1 MTNLEGRIIRRRKAI
16 DAPDGVRSEL
26 WLWAQLAQRLGAPGT
41 WSSDPAEVFDELAR
55 ASAGGRADY
64 SGLSHARLDAEED
77 LHWPC
82 PAPEPGEP
90 AHPGTP
96 RAFLD
101 RFPTPDGRARLIA
114 VDHRGPDE
122 DLRPDA
128 PLFLI
133 TGRVLE
139 HYQSGAQ
146 TRRVPALLAA
156 QPAPFVEVHPLLAH
170 RLGLEDGDDV
180 DLITARG
187 CVRAPARITDR
198 VRADTVFMPFHYAGP
213 GSVNLVTNDAVDPI
227 SSMPDLKVC
236 AVEVRA
242 CAPAV
247 LQEATA

>member
-1 MTNLEGRIIRRRKAI
+1 MTNLEGRVIRRRQAI
-16 DAPDGVRSEL
+16 DAPPGVRSEL
-26 WLWAQLAQRLGAPGT
+26 WVWAALARRLGAPGV
-41 WSSDPAEVFDELAR
+41 WSVDPAEVFDELAR

-64 SGLSHARLDAEED
+64 SGLSHARLDREDD

-82 PAPEPGEP
+82 PATGDGQAP
-90 AHPGTP
+90 HPGTP

-101 RFPTPDGRARLIA
+101 RFPTPDGRARLVA
-114 VDHRGPDE
+114 VDHVGPAE

-156 QPAPFVEVHPLLAH
+156 QPTPFAEVHPLLAL

-180 DLITARG
+180 DLVTARG
-187 CVRAPARITDR
+187 EVTAPARITDR
-198 VRADTVFMPFHYAGP
+198 VRADTVFMPFHHPGT
-213 GSVNLVTNDAVDPI
+213 GSVNRATNDAVDPI
-227 SSMPDLKVC
+227 SSMPEFKVC
-236 AVEVRA
+236 AVDVRPARTRQEVT
-242 CAPAV
+242 P
-247 LQEATA
+247 